1 MPSPLGHAVAGIA
14 SAWLVAGVPDRRRA
28 LKESMLFG
36 GLAMAPDIDLLFG
49 AHSGPTHSLGAT
61 AFVAAAALLLQ
72 RRMRWLPGVTDLQ
85 PAVFVLA
92 CAAAYSSHV
101 LLDWLAT
108 DSRPPIGIMALWPL
122 NRDHY
127 ESDWHI
133 FMAIS
138 RRYHQGWSFI
148 RHNALALAW
157 EMILLLPAL
166 LLVTMFRHRRT

>member
-1 MPSPLGHAVAGIA
+1 
-14 SAWLVAGVPDRRRA
+14 
-28 LKESMLFG
+28 
-36 GLAMAPDIDLLFG
+36 MAPDIDLVFG
-49 AHSGPTHSLGAT
+49 AHSGPTHSVGAT
-61 AFVAAAALLLQ
+61 VLIAAAALLL
-72 RRMRWLPGVTDLQ
+72 RHRIRGLPGAADLR

-108 DSRPPIGIMALWPL
+108 DSRPPIGIMALWPVS
-122 NRDHY
+122 REHY

-138 RRYHQGWSFI
+138 RRYHQGWTFI

-166 LLVTMFRHRRT
+166 LLVMTFRRRRMT